1 MHVRINFRYATQ
13 SQSHKIEERI
23 ENMVKIHHKL
33 YRGHVESFFLLL
45 SFKTVHFQSRETL
58 YYR

>member
-13 SQSHKIEERI
+13 SQSHKIEEII

-45 SFKTVHFQSRETL
+45 SFKTVHFQSRETI
-58 YYR
+58 